1 MIYYFRKVAVLL
13 LTFWLFALRT
23 GQAMGTATYLELQPR
38 PGNFCIAQGGVAA
51 GILVGADDFPG
62 VIRAAGDLQ
71 TDVGKVTGTT
81 PGLVCGEGLG
91 QR

>member
-38 PGNFCIAQGGVAA
+38 PGNFCIAQGGGPPEFLLAQMISPA
-51 GILVGADDFPG
+51 SFARPGICKRMLE
-62 VIRAAGDLQ
+62 
-71 TDVGKVTGTT
+71 K
-81 PGLVCGEGLG
+81 
-91 QR
+91 